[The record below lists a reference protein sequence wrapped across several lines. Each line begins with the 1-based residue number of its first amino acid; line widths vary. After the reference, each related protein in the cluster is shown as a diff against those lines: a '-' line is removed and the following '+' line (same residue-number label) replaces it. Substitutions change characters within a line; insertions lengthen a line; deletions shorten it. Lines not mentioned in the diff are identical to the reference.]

1 MAINTGATLAT
12 AIGNWLARAD
22 LSSRIPEFVA
32 LAEAKF
38 NRELRTP
45 DMETKD
51 AAFSITGEYVAVPT
65 GFLEVRY
72 WYHNTGEQES
82 LAFMPPDGQSGYLP
96 DGTGKPVY
104 YSVTGGYFRFAPVP
118 DATYAST
125 LVYYKALTT
134 CSTGSTETNWLLTS
148 HPDVYLYGSLLE
160 AAGYLQDDARVN
172 TWFSAYRAAVDQ
184 LKRQGARQRWSGPSM
199 MARAG

>member
-65 GFLEVRY
+65 GFLEVRF
-72 WYHNTGEQES
+72 WYHNTGDKETITQ
-82 LAFMPPDGQSGYLP
+82 LDPNTQSGYLP
-96 DGTGKPVY
+96 EGVGKPVY
-104 YSVTGGYFRFAPVP
+104 YSVTGGNFRFAPVP
-118 DATYAST
+118 DTTYSST

-134 CSTGSTETNWLLTS
+134 CSTGSTETNWLLTN

-160 AAGYLQDDARVN
+160 GAGYLQDDARLQ
-172 TWFSAYRAAVDQ
+172 TWFNAYRAAVEQ
-184 LKRQGARQRWSGPSM
+184 LKRHSARQRWSGPAM
-199 MARAG
+199 TARPG

>member
-1 MAINTGATLAT
+1 MAITTGATLAT

-65 GFLEVRY
+65 GFLEARY
-72 WYHNTGEQES
+72 WHLNTGDQNA
-82 LAFMPPDGQSGYLP
+82 LAFLPPDTQSGYLP
-96 DGTGKPVY
+96 DGTGIPVY
-104 YSVTGGYFRFAPVP
+104 YSVVGGNFRFAPVP
-118 DATYAST
+118 DGTYAST

-134 CSTGSTETNWLLTS
+134 CSTGSTETNWLLTN
-148 HPDVYLYGSLLE
+148 HPDIYLYGALLE
-160 AAGYLQDDARVN
+160 AAGYLHDDARLP
-172 TWFSAYRAAVDQ
+172 TWFNAYRAAVEQ

-199 MARAG
+199 AARAG

>member
-1 MAINTGATLAT
+1 MAITNGATLAT
-12 AIGNWLARAD
+12 AVGNWLARAD

-51 AAFSITGEYVAVPT
+51 ASFSITGEYVAVPT

-72 WYHNTGEQES
+72 WHLNDGDKNT
-82 LAFMPPDGQSGYLP
+82 LAFLPPDTQSGYLP
-96 DGTGKPVY
+96 DGTGIPVY
-104 YSVTGGYFRFAPVP
+104 YSVTGSNFRFAPVP
-118 DATYAST
+118 DGTYAST
-125 LVYYKALTT
+125 LIYYKALTT

-148 HPDVYLYGSLLE
+148 HPDVYLYGALLE
-160 AAGYLQDDARVN
+160 AAGYLHDDARVQ
-172 TWFSAYRAAVDQ
+172 TWYNAYRAATEQ

-199 MARAG
+199 AARVA